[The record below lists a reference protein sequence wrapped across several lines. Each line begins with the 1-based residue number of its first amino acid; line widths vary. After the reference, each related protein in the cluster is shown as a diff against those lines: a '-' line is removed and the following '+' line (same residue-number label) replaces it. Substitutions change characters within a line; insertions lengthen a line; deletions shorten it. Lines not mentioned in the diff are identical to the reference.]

1 MAARRSEGR
10 GAQRR
15 SCCCTRSC
23 SRRSSCC
30 SPWSRCARQPP
41 GRRPAPEAGLGG
53 GAGPAPPGGKGRGPG
68 GFPGLRPCLWSR
80 PSSALDPPSSYP
92 RFASQGKPSLPC
104 SLPMAYAGSFLPVL
118 RFPSLRAALNGCAR
132 SVEGGGGTQPKRP
145 SVLCRLGACLEG
157 GCGARGV
164 SLFAEGLCLNG

>member
-53 GAGPAPPGGKGRGPG
+53 GAGPAPPGGKGRGLG

-92 RFASQGKPSLPC
+92 RFAPQGKPSLPSSPWPTREVFSQFC
-104 SLPMAYAGSFLPVL
+104 GFQVFVPPLTGAQEA
-118 RFPSLRAALNGCAR
+118 LRA
-132 SVEGGGGTQPKRP
+132 GGGPNQNARP
-145 SVLCRLGACLEG
+145 CCAGWVRA
-157 GCGARGV
+157 
-164 SLFAEGLCLNG
+164 